1 MVEREGG
8 TRQVIGGSHMMAGK
22 LYGMG
27 VVVFGMAA
35 VLAGCADTG
44 GAKGAVEPLA
54 GANATKSLYD
64 RLGGKSAITAVVDQ
78 FVSNVAA
85 DGRINS
91 RFASTDIPKLKGHLV
106 DQVCQATGGPCTY
119 QGRDMKRTHLGMQI
133 SSADFGA
140 LVQDLVA
147 ALDAFHVPA
156 GEKRELLGM
165 LGSMKQDIVE
175 LP

>member
-1 MVEREGG
+1 MSARNYCG
-8 TRQVIGGSHMMAGK
+8 IGLVVLGVAG
-22 LYGMG
+22 LLG
-27 VVVFGMAA
+27 
-35 VLAGCADTG
+35 GCADTG
-44 GAKGAVEPLA
+44 GVKGSAPSMA
-54 GANATKSLYD
+54 GATATKSLYE
-64 RLGGKSAITAVVDQ
+64 RLGGKPAIAAVVDQ
-78 FVSNVAA
+78 FVANVAA
-85 DGRINS
+85 DGRINN

-106 DQVCQATGGPCTY
+106 DQVCQATGGPCQY

-156 GEKRELLGM
+156 GEKSELLGM
-165 LGSMKQDIVE
+165 IGSMKGDIVE

>member
-1 MVEREGG
+1 
-8 TRQVIGGSHMMAGK
+8 MMAGK
-22 LYGMG
+22 VVGMG
-27 VVVFGMAA
+27 VVVLGVAT
-35 VLAGCADTG
+35 VLVGCADTG
-44 GAKGAVEPLA
+44 GVKGAAQPLA
-54 GANATKSLYD
+54 GANATKSLYE
-64 RLGGKSAITAVVDQ
+64 RLGGKPAITAVVDQ
-78 FVSNVAA
+78 FVANVAA

-91 RFASTDIPKLKGHLV
+91 RFASTDIPRLKGHLV

-119 QGRDMKRTHLGMQI
+119 QGRDMKRTHLGMRI

-147 ALDAFHVPA
+147 SLDAFQVPA
-156 GEKRELLGM
+156 GEKSELLGM

>member
-1 MVEREGG
+1 MTDGR
-8 TRQVIGGSHMMAGK
+8 
-22 LYGMG
+22 LYGVGLALLGLM
-27 VVVFGMAA
+27 A

-44 GAKGAVEPLA
+44 GVKVSAQPSA
-54 GANATKSLYD
+54 GATTTKPLYE
-64 RLGGKSAITAVVDQ
+64 RLGGKPAIAAVVDQ
-78 FVSNVAA
+78 FVANVAA

-147 ALDAFHVPA
+147 ALDTFHVPA
-156 GEKRELLGM
+156 GEKSELLGM
-165 LGSMKQDIVE
+165 LGSMKNDIVE
-175 LP
+175 VP